1 MNDSSLLAI
10 IILITM
16 IIIVTILKS
25 EGRRVFD
32 FLWAVWIIFV
42 GFLISFSLDF
52 IKGEYSLILKV
63 IFWILAILILC
74 FVLTAIV
81 FLILSFI
88 YSKKKDEKKEHKSI
102 KIFYLSLIIAVLLNI
117 ILQILGIFI
126 K

>member
-1 MNDSSLLAI
+1 MEFWINLSCFI
-10 IILITM
+10 FIVVCIT
-16 IIIVTILKS
+16 IAVILKNRG
-25 EGRRVFD
+25 ERIID
-32 FLWAVWIIFV
+32 FLWAALILFGGFLSFIRVECPLTLRIIFWM
-42 GFLISFSLDF
+42 I
-52 IKGEYSLILKV
+52 
-63 IFWILAILILC
+63 AILILC
-74 FVLTAIV
+74 LALVAIV

>member
-1 MNDSSLLAI
+1 MEFWINLSCFI
-10 IILITM
+10 FIVVCIT
-16 IIIVTILKS
+16 IAVILKKQG
-25 EGRRVFD
+25 ERIID
-32 FLWAVWIIFV
+32 FLWAAFILFGGLLSFLNFIRGKCPLTLEIIFWM
-42 GFLISFSLDF
+42 I
-52 IKGEYSLILKV
+52 
-63 IFWILAILILC
+63 AILILC
-74 FVLTAIV
+74 LALVAIV

>member
-1 MNDSSLLAI
+1 MMNDSTLLAI

-25 EGRRVFD
+25 EGRRIFD

-42 GFLISFSLDF
+42 GFLISLDF
-52 IKGEYSLILKV
+52 VKGEYSLILEV
-63 IFWILAILILC
+63 IFWIAAILILC
-74 FVLTAIV
+74 FVLAAIV

-88 YSKKKDEKKEHKSI
+88 YGKKKDEKKEHKSI

>member
-1 MNDSSLLAI
+1 MNDSTLLAI

-25 EGRRVFD
+25 EGRRIFD
-32 FLWAVWIIFV
+32 FLWAIWIIFV
-42 GFLISFSLDF
+42 GFLISLDF
-52 IKGEYSLILKV
+52 LKGEYSLILEV
-63 IFWILAILILC
+63 IFWIIAILILC
-74 FVLTAIV
+74 FVLAAIV
-81 FLILSFI
+81 FLILSFV
-88 YSKKKDEKKEHKSI
+88 YGKKKDEKKEHKSI

>member
-1 MNDSSLLAI
+1 MEFCINLSCFI
-10 IILITM
+10 FIVVCIT
-16 IIIVTILKS
+16 IAVILKNQG
-25 EGRRVFD
+25 ERIID
-32 FLWAVWIIFV
+32 FLWAAIILFGGFLSFIRIECSLTLRIIFWM
-42 GFLISFSLDF
+42 I
-52 IKGEYSLILKV
+52 
-63 IFWILAILILC
+63 AILILC
-74 FVLTAIV
+74 LALIAIV

>member
-1 MNDSSLLAI
+1 MEFWINLSCFIFIVVCITIAVIFKNQGERI
-10 IILITM
+10 I
-16 IIIVTILKS
+16 
-25 EGRRVFD
+25 D
-32 FLWAVWIIFV
+32 FLWAAIILFGGLSSFIRGECPLTLGIIFWM
-42 GFLISFSLDF
+42 IS
-52 IKGEYSLILKV
+52 
-63 IFWILAILILC
+63 ILILC
-74 FVLTAIV
+74 LALVAIV

>member
-1 MNDSSLLAI
+1 MNDSILLAI

-25 EGRRVFD
+25 EGRRIFD
-32 FLWAVWIIFV
+32 FLWAIWIIFV
-42 GFLISFSLDF
+42 GFFSLDF

-63 IFWILAILILC
+63 IFWIIAILILC
-74 FVLTAIV
+74 FVLAAIV
-81 FLILSFI
+81 FLISSFI
-88 YSKKKDEKKEHKSI
+88 YGKKKDKKKEHKSI

>member
-1 MNDSSLLAI
+1 MNDSTLLAI

-25 EGRRVFD
+25 EGRRIFD

-42 GFLISFSLDF
+42 GFLISLDF
-52 IKGEYSLILKV
+52 VKGEYSLILKV
-63 IFWILAILILC
+63 IFWITAILILC
-74 FVLTAIV
+74 FVLAAIV

>member
-1 MNDSSLLAI
+1 MNDSTLLAI

-25 EGRRVFD
+25 EGRRIFD

-42 GFLISFSLDF
+42 GFLISLDF
-52 IKGEYSLILKV
+52 VKGEYSLILRV
-63 IFWILAILILC
+63 IFWIAAILILC
-74 FVLTAIV
+74 FVLAAII
-81 FLILSFI
+81 FLISSFI
-88 YSKKKDEKKEHKSI
+88 YGKKKDEKKEHKSI

-117 ILQILGIFI
+117 ILQILGIFV

>member
-88 YSKKKDEKKEHKSI
+88 YSKKKDKKKEYKSI

>member
-1 MNDSSLLAI
+1 MFYI
-10 IILITM
+10 YCCVCIT
-16 IIIVTILKS
+16 IAVILKNQG
-25 EGRRVFD
+25 ERIID
-32 FLWAVWIIFV
+32 FLWAAFILFGGLLSFLNFIRGEYPLTLEIIFWM
-42 GFLISFSLDF
+42 I
-52 IKGEYSLILKV
+52 
-63 IFWILAILILC
+63 AILILC
-74 FVLTAIV
+74 LALVAIV

>member
-1 MNDSSLLAI
+1 MNDSTLLAI

-25 EGRRVFD
+25 EGRRIFD

-42 GFLISFSLDF
+42 GFLISLDF
-52 IKGEYSLILKV
+52 VKGEYSLILEV
-63 IFWILAILILC
+63 IFWIAAILILC
-74 FVLTAIV
+74 FVLAAII

-88 YSKKKDEKKEHKSI
+88 YGKKKDEKKEHKSI

>member
-1 MNDSSLLAI
+1 MNDSTLLEI

-25 EGRRVFD
+25 EGRRIFD

-42 GFLISFSLDF
+42 GFLISLDF
-52 IKGEYSLILKV
+52 VKGEYSLILKV
-63 IFWILAILILC
+63 IFWITAILILC
-74 FVLTAIV
+74 FVLAAIV

-88 YSKKKDEKKEHKSI
+88 YGKKKDEKKEHKSI

>member
-1 MNDSSLLAI
+1 MNDSTLLAI

-25 EGRRVFD
+25 EGRRIFD

-42 GFLISFSLDF
+42 GFLISLDF
-52 IKGEYSLILKV
+52 VKGEYSLILEV
-63 IFWILAILILC
+63 IFWIAAILILC
-74 FVLTAIV
+74 FVLAAIV

-88 YSKKKDEKKEHKSI
+88 YGKKKDEKKEHKSI

>member
-1 MNDSSLLAI
+1 MNNSTLLAI

-25 EGRRVFD
+25 EGRRIFD
-32 FLWAVWIIFV
+32 FLWAIWIIFV
-42 GFLISFSLDF
+42 GFLISLDF
-52 IKGEYSLILKV
+52 LKGEYSLILEV
-63 IFWILAILILC
+63 IFWIIAILILC
-74 FVLTAIV
+74 FVLAAII

-88 YSKKKDEKKEHKSI
+88 YGKKKDEKKEHKSI

>member
-1 MNDSSLLAI
+1 MNDSILLAI

-25 EGRRVFD
+25 EGRRIFD
-32 FLWAVWIIFV
+32 FLWTIWIIFV
-42 GFLISFSLDF
+42 GFFSFDF

-63 IFWILAILILC
+63 IFWIIAILILC
-74 FVLTAIV
+74 FVLAAIV
-81 FLILSFI
+81 FLILSFV
-88 YSKKKDEKKEHKSI
+88 YRKKKDKKKEYKII
-102 KIFYLSLIIAVLLNI
+102 KMFYLSLIIAVLLNI

>member
-1 MNDSSLLAI
+1 MEFWIYLSCFI
-10 IILITM
+10 F
-16 IIIVTILKS
+16 IVVCTTIAVILKNRG
-25 EGRRVFD
+25 ERIID
-32 FLWAVWIIFV
+32 FLWAALILFGGFLSFIRIECSLTLRIIFWM
-42 GFLISFSLDF
+42 I
-52 IKGEYSLILKV
+52 
-63 IFWILAILILC
+63 AILILC
-74 FVLTAIV
+74 LALIAIV

>member
-1 MNDSSLLAI
+1 MNDSTLLAI

-25 EGRRVFD
+25 EGRRIFD
-32 FLWAVWIIFV
+32 FLLAIWIIFV
-42 GFLISFSLDF
+42 GFFSLDF
-52 IKGEYSLILKV
+52 IKGEYSLILEV
-63 IFWILAILILC
+63 IFWITTILILC
-74 FVLTAIV
+74 FVLAAIV
-81 FLILSFI
+81 FLISSFI
-88 YSKKKDEKKEHKSI
+88 YNKKKDKKKEHKSI

>member
-1 MNDSSLLAI
+1 MEFWINLSCFI
-10 IILITM
+10 FIVVCIT
-16 IIIVTILKS
+16 IAVILKNKG
-25 EGRRVFD
+25 ERIID
-32 FLWAVWIIFV
+32 FLWAALILFGDFLSFIRGECPLTLGIIFWM
-42 GFLISFSLDF
+42 I
-52 IKGEYSLILKV
+52 
-63 IFWILAILILC
+63 AILILC
-74 FVLTAIV
+74 LALVAIV

>member
-1 MNDSSLLAI
+1 MNDSTLLAI

-25 EGRRVFD
+25 EGRRIFD

-42 GFLISFSLDF
+42 GFLISLDF
-52 IKGEYSLILKV
+52 VKGEYSLILEV
-63 IFWILAILILC
+63 IFWIAAILILC
-74 FVLTAIV
+74 FVLAAII

-88 YSKKKDEKKEHKSI
+88 YGKKKDEKKEHKSI

-117 ILQILGIFI
+117 ILQILGIFV